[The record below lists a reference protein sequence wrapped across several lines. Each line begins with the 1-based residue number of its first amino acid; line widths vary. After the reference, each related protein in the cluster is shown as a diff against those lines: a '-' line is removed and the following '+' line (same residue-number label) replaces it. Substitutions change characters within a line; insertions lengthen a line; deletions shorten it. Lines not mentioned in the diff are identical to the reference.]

1 MALLKS
7 YTCRSCGGVLNFEE
21 DQEIF
26 ECPFC
31 GQEFNYTDFHRDEL
45 LNQAAKCLKE
55 LRYDTAKEKYD
66 TLLSNNPQDFEALRG
81 MVLVQGRICS
91 LDELDSPENIRDCD
105 FPAAVRASFDAREI
119 LDGSSEAGYFE
130 RLIDLLGIGREF
142 RDKTADALD
151 KSEKAREKYK
161 AAAESEKKSQK
172 RLDDTGNTI
181 SIFLTMAAGGFLGI
195 MVLAIGLNITWLFP
209 ATLFTF
215 GLVALIA
222 LGIFLIHRHK
232 VRYTLYNVPKPSEY
246 VTSGH
251 IIQDF
256 LSEEALEIKR
266 RYMEELELLKK
277 YDPASNGYTPPKAKK
292 RSSADDPFI
301 DITKTVNCA
310 KCGGQ
315 LHPDKEKRL
324 FECKYCGVAYGMSLF
339 FNNPMEKAVK
349 AIERADYIEA
359 DQRFSHVLMIDPKD
373 FDALLGRILCA
384 GKWKNIENIYLSE
397 NMIPLVS
404 KNLKDR
410 IGEAVDHAAGED
422 RLFFVTLNDLAD
434 VLIENVKNEQIL
446 KRCDNVLLAAESN
459 SEIRMDGSRTFGES
473 SRKMSDVHMQIEKC
487 SNIKFELLMKFDS
500 LKDSLR
506 NELNRHIGRVSST

>member
-195 MVLAIGLNITWLFP
+195 MVLAIGLNIT
-209 ATLFTF
+209 
-215 GLVALIA
+215 
-222 LGIFLIHRHK
+222 
-232 VRYTLYNVPKPSEY
+232 
-246 VTSGH
+246 
-251 IIQDF
+251 
-256 LSEEALEIKR
+256 
-266 RYMEELELLKK
+266 
-277 YDPASNGYTPPKAKK
+277 
-292 RSSADDPFI
+292 
-301 DITKTVNCA
+301 
-310 KCGGQ
+310 
-315 LHPDKEKRL
+315 
-324 FECKYCGVAYGMSLF
+324 
-339 FNNPMEKAVK
+339 
-349 AIERADYIEA
+349 
-359 DQRFSHVLMIDPKD
+359 
-373 FDALLGRILCA
+373 
-384 GKWKNIENIYLSE
+384 
-397 NMIPLVS
+397 
-404 KNLKDR
+404 
-410 IGEAVDHAAGED
+410 
-422 RLFFVTLNDLAD
+422 
-434 VLIENVKNEQIL
+434 
-446 KRCDNVLLAAESN
+446 
-459 SEIRMDGSRTFGES
+459 
-473 SRKMSDVHMQIEKC
+473 
-487 SNIKFELLMKFDS
+487 
-500 LKDSLR
+500 
-506 NELNRHIGRVSST
+506 